1 MPLLFHT
8 FANTDRFVT
17 MHKLFKYN
25 RAINSLL
32 YSLKMLGGSSDM
44 HKLCKILYF
53 ADQRHLS
60 QYGRS
65 ITGDTYIAMQFGPVP
80 SCVDDIFKALRGDS
94 FFSSVPE
101 IEQLKRCMV
110 FENRFIV
117 RALQEPDMDELS
129 VSDVECLDYA
139 IGICKDKSFSQLTEF
154 SHGLAWSN
162 TQRDRAIS
170 VKDILREVGDE
181 EAYVEYVADNLKTQ
195 AAFL

>member
-1 MPLLFHT
+1 MIM
-8 FANTDRFVT
+8 N
-17 MHKLFKYN
+17 KLFKFD

-32 YSLKMLGGSSDM
+32 YSLRQLGGKTDM

-53 ADQRHLS
+53 ADQHHLS
-60 QYGRS
+60 EYGRS

-80 SCVDDIFKALRGDS
+80 SCVDDILKALRGDS

-101 IEQLKRCMV
+101 IEQLRHCLV

-117 RALQEPDMDELS
+117 RALIEPDMDELS
-129 VSDVECLDYA
+129 CSDVRCLDYA
-139 IGICKDKSFSQLTEF
+139 IDLCKDKSFHELTTF

-162 TQRDRAIS
+162 TQRDRSIS
-170 VKDILREVGDE
+170 VKDILREAGDE
-181 EAYVEYVADNLKTQ
+181 EAYVEYISDNLKTQ

>member
-1 MPLLFHT
+1 
-8 FANTDRFVT
+8 
-17 MHKLFKYN
+17 MHKLFKYE

-60 QYGRS
+60 EFGRS

-80 SCVDDIFKALRGDS
+80 SCVDDILKALRGDS

-101 IEQLKRCMV
+101 IEQLKVCMV

-139 IGICKDKSFSQLTEF
+139 IDICKNKSFPELTAF

-162 TQRDRAIS
+162 TQRDCAIS
-170 VKDILREVGDE
+170 VKDILREMGDE
-181 EAYVEYVADNLKTQ
+181 EAYVEYIADNLKTQ